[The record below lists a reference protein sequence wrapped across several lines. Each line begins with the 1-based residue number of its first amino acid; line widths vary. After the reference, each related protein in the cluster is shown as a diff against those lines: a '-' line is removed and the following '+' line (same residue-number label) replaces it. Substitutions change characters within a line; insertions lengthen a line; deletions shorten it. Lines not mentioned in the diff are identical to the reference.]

1 LKALEDDTL
10 AKHDL
15 PHQLKR
21 LGEFA
26 QECVKDAESVK
37 EQFAAWQRK
46 AEEIRRVCTNTEGT
60 SSVQYSL
67 IWGSVACWRPAVS
80 LIDQANANQRE
91 LSVQGIAYKERA
103 KYLEKDMAQ
112 LKLRTDAAKD
122 DVNFHREQYV
132 KASKPLGNSKLPL
145 LHLNYRF
152 ALTPCPWQVGK
163 A

>member
-60 SSVQYSL
+60 SSVQFSFDLGKRSL
-67 IWGSVACWRPAVS
+67 LTSGRFPDRPGKCQS
-80 LIDQANANQRE
+80 
-91 LSVQGIAYKERA
+91 KRA
-103 KYLEKDMAQ
+103 ICA
-112 LKLRTDAAKD
+112 R
-122 DVNFHREQYV
+122 N
-132 KASKPLGNSKLPL
+132 
-145 LHLNYRF
+145 
-152 ALTPCPWQVGK
+152 CI
-163 A
+163 